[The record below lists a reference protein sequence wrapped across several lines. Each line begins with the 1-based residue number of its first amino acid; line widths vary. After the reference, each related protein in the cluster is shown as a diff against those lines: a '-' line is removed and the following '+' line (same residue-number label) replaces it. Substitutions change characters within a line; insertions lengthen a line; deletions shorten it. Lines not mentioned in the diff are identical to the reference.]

1 MTRDQE
7 ISIEQKARATM
18 SEITMNDHG
27 LDIARAA
34 HEKWYAPIRE
44 YLRTAPQSAFATSLH
59 RRRSHREY
67 CEVRALVR
75 KYAPTLDRDFIAHSW
90 AERTTEAQG
99 PIEQRETSSLHCHG
113 PPRDM
118 VRGMTQALTNQI
130 ASTVRRTK
138 ESLTV

>member
-1 MTRDQE
+1 
-7 ISIEQKARATM
+7 M

-34 HEKWYAPIRE
+34 FEKFAAPLRE
-44 YLRTAPQSAFATSLH
+44 YLRTAPQSATATKLN
-59 RRRSHREY
+59 RRRSHGELLELRSRSIFGLVLTLREV
-67 CEVRALVR
+67 CSQWVN
-75 KYAPTLDRDFIAHSW
+75 
-90 AERTTEAQG
+90 RTTEAQG
-99 PIEQRETSSLHCHG
+99 SVEQGLSSSLHCHG

-118 VRGMTQALTNQI
+118 VRGISQALINEI

>member
-1 MTRDQE
+1 
-7 ISIEQKARATM
+7 M

-44 YLRTAPQSAFATSLH
+44 YLRTAPQSATATKLN
-59 RRRSHREY
+59 RRRSHGELLELRSRSIYGLVLTLREVGSQY
-67 CEVRALVR
+67 
-75 KYAPTLDRDFIAHSW
+75 

-99 PIEQRETSSLHCHG
+99 PVGQGLSSSLHCHG

-118 VRGMTQALTNQI
+118 VRGISQALTNQT
-130 ASTVRRTK
+130 ASTVRRTR